1 MENYQAWVQ
10 DDIAPFSNLKYK
22 SIEYPTINE
31 NELILETKAATLN
44 FADLLLSSG
53 MYQSNPKTPFVP
65 GFEVSGI
72 VKECS
77 TKSKFAVGDRVV
89 AATTVFRSGRHGSFG
104 EYCVASENLAYKL
117 PEEISYEVGAAILMS
132 YLTSDF
138 ALHRLSLIHIS
149 EPTRRM

>member
-104 EYCVASENLAYKL
+104 EYCVASENLTYKL
-117 PEEISYEVGAAILMS
+117 PEEKGPVEVGVEYKGFPMS
-132 YLTSDF
+132 LYKQIMLPVAWSRYAFKND
-138 ALHRLSLIHIS
+138 
-149 EPTRRM
+149 